1 MINQLFDINSIRQNI
16 TEVNKEVD
24 KIKQN
29 LQNLTAKIKIEVPSD
44 IQTQINNLNTTFNS
58 INSSLGEIT
67 TGQLRYAKALTES
80 AKQAK
85 LLAQEEAI
93 RNKTAKQTIVTEQ
106 QVINVLNVEAKT
118 MAEAAEQNR
127 ILRAA
132 AKQLDLTNA
141 ENIKTLQIY
150 NQQIE
155 KNTEFIRKNSDA
167 ATQQKM
173 NIGNYNSVWKGLN
186 ISVQQLVREL
196 PSAKYGL
203 DIFFLAISNN
213 IPMLMDAI
221 KGMQA
226 FNKQMVETGQLDKK
240 VSIGKELLKSLFSW
254 QTAIM
259 IGVTLLVQYG
269 DEIIKWVGNLFKGEK
284 ALSAS
289 AKAQEALNN
298 AWENGTKNA
307 QNELIEFR
315 LLTKAVMDNNL
326 SMNDRKKV
334 LGELRNQ
341 YPDYLSKLS
350 DEEILAGKVGDA
362 YNKIANGIMQT
373 AIAKA
378 KMDEMA
384 NLAEKLVEMQSKDDF
399 LKQFT
404 STESL
409 NQRIAVEEAEYKR
422 LAEKYPITFSNGIAI
437 EDILVKNA
445 RERLERLRSIK
456 PILEAMEL
464 IAQSISSQEIANT
477 IEPEK
482 TKTTKVKKDKYPE
495 ILAELLG
502 ESYVQSLEEKRQR
515 ELAEVEKW
523 YNEQIA
529 LIENRGGEFA
539 EQEKQALERLNQA
552 RLVKIQKVNDD
563 YNKEIAKEGRKMAT
577 AMNRMLQAGLKGM
590 DNTYSAEESITKVE
604 MLNEQAILTEKY
616 NQNLINEEQ
625 YQRGML
631 EIKQRYARE
640 ALQTQIK
647 YAEFEFDTLVEER
660 EKLVKEYADLQ
671 AELNGG
677 VDATRQREI
686 EVRMSAIS
694 NMIGEGGDLS
704 ESNIG
709 RIKAKIQELVAE
721 LNNLINLQHKENK
734 DKGGMSLVGI
744 LGLDEKSLQIAE
756 QVLQGVSDI
765 MGEIDNLVNA
775 SFDARLQRIEE
786 EAEAVEK
793 SHDRQLE
800 SLQNLYEQGA
810 ISQEEYEARKRLQE
824 EMTEKKKEELAKK
837 EAELKNKQ
845 AKYDKASAIAQAL
858 INTAL
863 AITSAATVVP
873 FIPLGSIAMGIAS
886 AMGALQVATI
896 MATPLPKYAK
906 GTNYHKGGLAVVGD
920 GGKQEV
926 VMTADGAYLTPDT
939 PTLVNLPRG
948 AKVFPDA
955 GLLNPDDVHWARKP
969 FIGGFSYDEKGEP
982 IIINDYS
989 SLEKE
994 QRLTRL
1000 AIEKQRKEMRKYER
1014 NRQLSEYK
1022 RRAV

>member
-44 IQTQINNLNTTFNS
+44 IQTQINQLNTTFNS

-132 AKQLDLTNA
+132 ANQLDLTNA

-155 KNTEFIRKNSDA
+155 KNTEFIRENSDA

-186 ISVQQLVREL
+186 TSVQQLVREL

-269 DEIIKWVGNLFKGEK
+269 DEIIKWVGNLIKGEK
-284 ALSAS
+284 VLSA
-289 AKAQEALNN
+289 AAIAQEHLNN
-298 AWENGTKNA
+298 AWKDGMTNA
-307 QNELIEFR
+307 QRELTEMR
-315 LLTKAVMDNNL
+315 LLTKAIGDNTI
-326 SMNDRKKV
+326 SMNDRKKAV
-334 LGELRNQ
+334 DEMRQ
-341 YPDYLSKLS
+341 RYPEHLQNLT

-362 YNKIANGIMQT
+362 YNKIALSITQT
-373 AIAKA
+373 AIAQA
-378 KMDEMA
+378 KMNELNKVASQIIELQFGNEALKGLND
-384 NLAEKLVEMQSKDDF
+384 MQSVENELNK
-399 LKQFT
+399 LNKQIQEGADEVSTTIVRATAQGST
-404 STESL
+404 SSFRVIKQEANEKKQLLEQLLSL
-409 NQRIAVEEAEYKR
+409 YQTMKE
-422 LAEKYPITFSNGIAI
+422 I
-437 EDILVKNA
+437 EG
-445 RERLERLRSIK
+445 
-456 PILEAMEL
+456 
-464 IAQSISSQEIANT
+464 SISSQEIANT

-552 RLVKIQKVNDD
+552 RIVKIQKVNDD
-563 YNKEIAKEGRKMAT
+563 YNKEIAKEGRKMAI
-577 AMNRMLQAGLKGM
+577 AMNRMLQAGLRGM

-660 EKLVKEYADLQ
+660 EKLVNEFADLQ

-677 VDATRQREI
+677 VNATRQREI

-721 LNNLINLQHKENK
+721 LNNLINLQIKENN
-734 DKGGMSLVGI
+734 DYNNDGWLEDFVNI
-744 LGLDEKSLQIAE
+744 LQS
-756 QVLQGVSDI
+756 S
-765 MGEIDNLVNA
+765 GEIIDELTNLVNA
-775 SFDARLQRIEE
+775 FHEARLQQIEE
-786 EAEAVEK
+786 ETEAVEK
-793 SHDRQLE
+793 SHERQLE
-800 SLQNLYEQGA
+800 SLERLHQQGA
-810 ISQEEYEARKRLQE
+810 ISNEEYESRKRLQE
-824 EMTEKKKEELAKK
+824 EMTEKKQEELAKK
-837 EAELKNKQ
+837 EAEIKQRQ
-845 AKYDKASAIAQAL
+845 AKYDKANSIAQAL
-858 INTAL
+858 INTAV
-863 AITSAATVVP
+863 AITQV
-873 FIPLGSIAMGIAS
+873 LGNPIMIALAS

-906 GTNYHKGGLAVVGD
+906 GTKYHKGGLAVVGD

-969 FIGGFSYDEKGEP
+969 FIGGLSYDEKGEP

>member
-44 IQTQINNLNTTFNS
+44 IQTQINQLNTTFNS

-186 ISVQQLVREL
+186 VSVQQLVREL

-213 IPMLMDAI
+213 IPMLLDAI

-269 DEIIKWVGNLFKGEK
+269 DEIIKWVGNLIKGEK
-284 ALSAS
+284 VLSA
-289 AKAQEALNN
+289 AAIAQEHLNN
-298 AWENGTKNA
+298 AWKDGMTNA
-307 QNELIEFR
+307 QRELTEMR
-315 LLTKAVMDNNL
+315 LLTKAIGDNTI
-326 SMNDRKKV
+326 SMNDRKKAV
-334 LGELRNQ
+334 DEMRQ
-341 YPDYLSKLS
+341 RYPEHLQNLT

-362 YNKIANGIMQT
+362 YNKIALSITQT
-373 AIAKA
+373 AIAQA
-378 KMDEMA
+378 KMNELNKVASQIIELQFGNEALKGLND
-384 NLAEKLVEMQSKDDF
+384 MQSVENELNK
-399 LKQFT
+399 LNKQIQEGADEVSTTIVRATAQGST
-404 STESL
+404 SSFRVIKQEAHEKKQLLEQLLSL
-409 NQRIAVEEAEYKR
+409 YQTMKE
-422 LAEKYPITFSNGIAI
+422 I
-437 EDILVKNA
+437 EG
-445 RERLERLRSIK
+445 
-456 PILEAMEL
+456 
-464 IAQSISSQEIANT
+464 SISSQEIANT
-477 IEPEK
+477 IEPKK

-552 RLVKIQKVNDD
+552 RIVKIQKVNDD
-563 YNKEIAKEGRKMAT
+563 YNKEIAKEGRKMAI
-577 AMNRMLQAGLKGM
+577 AMNRMLQAGLRGM
-590 DNTYSAEESITKVE
+590 NNTYSAEESITKVE

-660 EKLVKEYADLQ
+660 EKLVNEFADLQ

-677 VDATRQREI
+677 VNATRQREI

-721 LNNLINLQHKENK
+721 LNNLINLQIKENN
-734 DKGGMSLVGI
+734 DYNNDGWLEDFVNI
-744 LGLDEKSLQIAE
+744 LQS
-756 QVLQGVSDI
+756 S
-765 MGEIDNLVNA
+765 GEIIDELTNLVNA
-775 SFDARLQRIEE
+775 FHEARLQQIEE
-786 EAEAVEK
+786 ETEAVEK
-793 SHDRQLE
+793 SHERQLE
-800 SLQNLYEQGA
+800 SLERLHQQGA
-810 ISQEEYEARKRLQE
+810 ISNEEYESRKRLQE
-824 EMTEKKKEELAKK
+824 EMTEKKQEELAKK
-837 EAELKNKQ
+837 EAEIKQKQ
-845 AKYDKASAIAQAL
+845 AKYDKANSIAQAL
-858 INTAL
+858 INTAV
-863 AITSAATVVP
+863 AITQV
-873 FIPLGSIAMGIAS
+873 LGNPIMIALAS

-906 GTNYHKGGLAVVGD
+906 GTKYHKGGLAVVGD

-969 FIGGFSYDEKGEP
+969 FIGGLSYDEKGEP